1 MSSPA
6 EHKPAVR
13 RRVTLS
19 IFEAPYWV
27 VLQARTPHRGLDA
40 CRGCMSA
47 EGNVHRVFSRLARDW
62 LSLLPLRQLGGHIDV
77 IQTDTQLTAL
87 RGAGSGMK
95 VVKANPIRSAE

>member
-27 VLQARTPHRGLDA
+27 VLQART
-40 CRGCMSA
+40 
-47 EGNVHRVFSRLARDW
+47 
-62 LSLLPLRQLGGHIDV
+62 HIAD
-77 IQTDTQLTAL
+77 
-87 RGAGSGMK
+87 
-95 VVKANPIRSAE
+95 